1 MSWNHVITKHRLQI
15 KAKPKVRIYGVYD
28 TKTTTNSSIELPT
41 EREREKRNGYIP
53 WPHVHTTKTLQN
65 TAKAIFRCCDP
76 PQKQQLLQTQLFS
89 AYSEEQ
95 TTPRQMAQ

>member
-1 MSWNHVITKHRLQI
+1 MVFTIQR
-15 KAKPKVRIYGVYD
+15 RIHSPP
-28 TKTTTNSSIELPT
+28 SST
-41 EREREKRNGYIP
+41 DKERERERTMDILHGLI
-53 WPHVHTTKTLQN
+53 VHTTKTLQN